1 MENQRGGP
9 RPGSGRP
16 KGVKNGQGGT
26 RPRPPRGGD
35 RPGGGRKTAVT
46 KADQETRRR
55 VLLDVF
61 TPEEWR
67 QVALVVLSQ
76 TKAGNL
82 MAVLPYLPYLLGSP
96 KQEIEIKWQEVAEE
110 FGEKYGVEPER
121 VTSIVERLKAKRA
134 G

>member
-1 MENQRGGP
+1 MANQHGGP

-16 KGVKNGQGGT
+16 KGVKTGQGGT
-26 RPRPPRGGD
+26 RA
-35 RPGGGRKTAVT
+35 GGGRKSPIT

-67 QVALVVLSQ
+67 QVALAVLQ
-76 TKAGNL
+76 QAKAGNL

-96 KQEIEIKWQEVAEE
+96 KQEIEIKWQEVADEI
-110 FGEKYGVEPER
+110 GAKYGVEPER